1 MIVLLCIVIN
11 ASAEKGRQYFEK
23 RIDGTWKYG
32 LQFNRGRGY
41 VLERLPEKLVPSHQ
55 FGFKTKDSS
64 RSEARYPTGEV
75 IGQYSYTSNAG
86 EHEVNYKAGANGY
99 QVTGTK
105 FTRKNR
111 NSI

>member
-1 MIVLLCIVIN
+1 VLCILVTAN
-11 ASAEKGRQYFEK
+11 AQKQYFGK
-23 RIDGTWKYG
+23 RPDGTWKYG

-41 VLERLPEKLVPSHQ
+41 VLERLPENIKPSHQ

-64 RSEARYPTGEV
+64 RSEARYPNGDV
-75 IGQYSYTSNAG
+75 IGQYSYTSDTG

-105 FTRKNR
+105 FTRKAP